1 MLSHDKLLTNI
12 IIILLKDDWNPDWQ
26 STSSSKV
33 AYLVDRL
40 KEIQEANRMIITSN
54 EDKIVE
60 TASVSHVHAGINNFS
75 TFSSQQYL
83 VGPSNNFCNKIP
95 QKVIIF
101 SQFLEH
107 IHVIEQQVMVVHC
120 GHFCLIFIIII

>member
-1 MLSHDKLLTNI
+1 M
-12 IIILLKDDWNPDWQ
+12 IILLKDDWNPDWQ

-33 AYLVDRL
+33 AYLVGRL
-40 KEIQEANRMIITSN
+40 KEIKEANRMIIISN

-60 TASVSHVHAGINNFS
+60 TSVSHVHTRINNFS
-75 TFSSQQYL
+75 MFSSQQYL
-83 VGPSNNFCNKIP
+83 VGPANDFCNINP

-107 IHVIEQQVMVVHC
+107 IHVIEQQVMVLHC
-120 GHFCLIFIIII
+120 EHFCSIF